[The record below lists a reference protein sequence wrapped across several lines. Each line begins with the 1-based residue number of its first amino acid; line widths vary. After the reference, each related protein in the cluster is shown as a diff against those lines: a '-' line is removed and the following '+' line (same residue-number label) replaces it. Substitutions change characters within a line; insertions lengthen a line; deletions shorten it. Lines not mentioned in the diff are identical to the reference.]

1 MCISCIRRP
10 DVKESYPN
18 PTPTPPAEKN
28 KLYERSMAQITDQV
42 SAIKTHTESS
52 KSELFW
58 RGKRHFK
65 VWQFSVIFRDIWWLA
80 KRRDVKEAFASPHLT
95 SGRLPAHR
103 DVKGRLALTSGWARP
118 SLHVRTHVTL
128 PMPRVTAKE
137 RVLFLGACTSFP
149 YVQ

>member
-1 MCISCIRRP
+1 MFCAFRVFVVRMLR
-10 DVKESYPN
+10 N
-18 PTPTPPAEKN
+18 PTPTPPPPRLPKKKPCEQ
-28 KLYERSMAQITDQV
+28 SIAQITDQV

-65 VWQFSVIFRDIWWLA
+65 VWQFSVIFCDIWWLA

-118 SLHVRTHVTL
+118 GL
-128 PMPRVTAKE
+128 
-137 RVLFLGACTSFP
+137 
-149 YVQ
+149 Y